1 MSAIRFYAL
10 GITGCIASWT
20 WIAMSINQCGQGI
33 WKGCLIKY
41 FLHIPCPACGST
53 RAIIAIIDGHI
64 QEALALNPLGFVLL
78 ALLILLTVGIPYDY
92 LRRQHNLYH
101 LFTWADTCLH
111 IKSVFIPTMSII
123 LLNWLHM
130 LLM

>member
-53 RAIIAIIDGHI
+53 RAIIAIINGHI

-92 LRRQHNLYH
+92 LRRQRNLYH
-101 LFTWADTCLH
+101 LFN
-111 IKSVFIPTMSII
+111 MGRY
-123 LLNWLHM
+123 LLTS
-130 LLM
+130 

>member
-20 WIAMSINQCGQGI
+20 WIAMSINQCEQGI
-33 WKGCLIKY
+33 WKGCLIKH

-92 LRRQHNLYH
+92 LRRQRNLYH

-111 IKSVFIPTMSII
+111 RKSVFIPTMSII
-123 LLNWLHM
+123 LLNWLRM